1 MAWHS
6 EMDKIITVEYGKYSL
21 PMTVRE
27 KIEYWDQLEREG
39 KRKFAAAFYR
49 AKIEQ
54 GLVEVSPGHFV
65 RKTDYDK
72 INSK

>member
-54 GLVEVSPGHFV
+54 GLVEVAPGQFV
-65 RKTDYDK
+65 RKQDVKDD
-72 INSK
+72 